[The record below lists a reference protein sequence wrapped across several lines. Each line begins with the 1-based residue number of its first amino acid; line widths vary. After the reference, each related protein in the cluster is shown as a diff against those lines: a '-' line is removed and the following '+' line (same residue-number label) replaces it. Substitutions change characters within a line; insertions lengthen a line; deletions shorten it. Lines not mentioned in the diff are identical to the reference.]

1 MNGHP
6 DATSTCISSACVN
19 PITRG
24 ISRRNFLRFAGATSL
39 GAAIAPL
46 GGWAQARPPACPK
59 DGKPYDA
66 MVLSCIDP
74 RIIDQVHFYM
84 DNINRQRCRYSQFVI
99 AGAAV
104 GVVAPAFK
112 NWHETFWENLASSI
126 QLHEITKVI
135 AIDHRDCGAARIAYG
150 PRSIADPATETNTHK
165 QVFAAFRREMSL
177 RHPDLEVVTGL
188 MDLNGS
194 IEIFT

>member
-1 MNGHP
+1 M
-6 DATSTCISSACVN
+6 CISSA
-19 PITRG
+19 RG

-46 GGWAQARPPACPK
+46 GVWAQNRPPECPK

-84 DNINRQRCRYSQFVI
+84 DNINHQRCRYSQFVI

-112 NWHETFWENLASSI
+112 NWHETFWENLSSSI
-126 QLHEITKVI
+126 QLHEIRKVI

-150 PRSIADPATETNTHK
+150 PRSIADP
-165 QVFAAFRREMSL
+165 
-177 RHPDLEVVTGL
+177 
-188 MDLNGS
+188 
-194 IEIFT
+194 